1 MMLGEDGMWRID
13 GNVMAPTNFQFC
25 AAPLLLC
32 ALTSSAPAFENG
44 PIDARVTD
52 AVSHEPVAGA
62 IVVANWERGHSSIAA
77 GWTSCDHM
85 QVAITDTQGRY
96 HIDRWSHF
104 DNPFDWFFSGKFVLV
119 VMSYRAGMIYSVPPV
134 VEFDE
139 RNGNIQM
146 VKFAGS
152 QPEHMNYLLHVAAWY
167 CGYTGDDAKALRS
180 LRQAVYAEAQEIA
193 TNSAQDQKILAGIW
207 SQIQQG
213 ERRIVTAPE
222 SPPGGAP
229 TPKTNPG
236 PVGPSQS
243 SPQTLKVQPR

>member
-1 MMLGEDGMWRID
+1 MVTTTSR
-13 GNVMAPTNFQFC
+13 
-25 AAPLLLC
+25 LC
-32 ALTSSAPAFENG
+32 AISLLMSSLISSALAFENG
-44 PIDARVTD
+44 PIDALVTD

-85 QVAITDTQGRY
+85 QVAITDARGRY

-104 DNPFDWFFSGKFVLV
+104 DNPLDWLFSGKFVLV
-119 VMSYRAGMIYSVPPV
+119 VMSYRAGMIYPVPPV

-152 QPEHMNYLLHVAAWY
+152 QPEHMNYLWHVAAWY
-167 CGYTGDDAKALRS
+167 CGYTGEDAKALRP
-180 LRQAVYAEAQEIA
+180 LRQAVYAEAQKIA

-213 ERRIVTAPE
+213 ERQIVTAPD
-222 SPPGGAP
+222 SPAASAP
-229 TPKTNPG
+229 TPRITPG
-236 PVGPSQS
+236 PMAPSQS
-243 SPQTLKVQPR
+243 SPQTPAAQPR